1 MDIFPILFDIQLVL
15 LVITLVAIAKE
26 DVLLRWRRRVVRMI
40 RRRRAAR
47 RGCEQLHTAPVRPR
61 MSAKEVIGVCRS
73 LTP

>member
-1 MDIFPILFDIQLVL
+1 MDIFPILFNIELIL
-15 LVITLVAIAKE
+15 FVITLVAIAKE
-26 DVLLRWRRRVVRMI
+26 DVLIRMRRRIICRI

-61 MSAKEVIGVCRS
+61 MSAKEVIDVCRS